1 MRKTASW
8 RAVTR
13 RGADLSAAM
22 QHQGDRA
29 HGRGARLADKDR
41 LEPPRMVCV
50 DFVHPRAQAPGPFV
64 DRPCGRLQCPKGSA
78 AVTFPVQTRHDAQM
92 ENSASTPVSHAD
104 LRKRIAPFRVKPRS
118 AVRLGDDS
126 KDFDPGYR
134 DEFVTRADAGVALA
148 EGVRQLGEYQ
158 ARLAAQSTYAV
169 LVILQAMDAAG
180 KDGTIKH
187 VLSGVNPQGV
197 SVHPFKVPSLIEL
210 QHDYLWRYQLQL
222 PPRGSIGIFNRS
234 HYEEVLVVRVHPE
247 LLGNEHIPGAK
258 TDIWKRRFREINDWE
273 RYLADNGVRI
283 VKLFLNL
290 SKEEQR
296 RRFLDRIDEPDKNW
310 KFDVGDALEREHWDE
325 YQHAYEEMLSAT
337 STSYAPW
344 HVIPADHK
352 WFARLAASWTIL
364 DALMDIDPKYP
375 KVDPQTHAKML
386 RDQGETL
393 GRRPPPVTNC
403 PAS

>member
-1 MRKTASW
+1 
-8 RAVTR
+8 VT
-13 RGADLSAAM
+13 SA
-22 QHQGDRA
+22 
-29 HGRGARLADKDR
+29 
-41 LEPPRMVCV
+41 
-50 DFVHPRAQAPGPFV
+50 
-64 DRPCGRLQCPKGSA
+64 
-78 AVTFPVQTRHDAQM
+78 VQTRHDAVM
-92 ENSASTPVSHAD
+92 ENTASTPVSHAD
-104 LRKRIAPFRVKPRS
+104 LRKRIAPFRVKPQS
-118 AVRLGDDS
+118 TVRLGDDS
-126 KDFDPGYR
+126 KDFDPGFR
-134 DEFVTRADAGVALA
+134 DQFVTRADAGVALA

-258 TDIWKRRFREINDWE
+258 VDIWKRRFREINDWE

-310 KFDVGDALEREHWDE
+310 KFDVADALERQRWDD
-325 YQHAYEEMLSAT
+325 YQQAYEEMLSAT
-337 STSYAPW
+337 STKHAPW
-344 HVIPADHK
+344 HVVPADHK
-352 WFARLAASWTIL
+352 WFARLAASWIIL

-375 KVDPQTHAKML
+375 KVDPQTHEKML
-386 RDQGETL
+386 QIKKELLDED
-393 GRRPPPVTNC
+393 PKH
-403 PAS
+403 